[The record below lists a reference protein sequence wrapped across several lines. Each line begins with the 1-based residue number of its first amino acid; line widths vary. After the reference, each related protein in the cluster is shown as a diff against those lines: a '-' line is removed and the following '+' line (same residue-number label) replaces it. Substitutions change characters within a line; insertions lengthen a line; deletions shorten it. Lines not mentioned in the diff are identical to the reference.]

1 MSIES
6 QRLGRAT
13 GKPWNWPTPE
23 ECLTRSPLTDA
34 QAVQFARA
42 IEWHLRET
50 LALVC
55 HELESQLVRQPVHVP
70 VLRALKLLDDA
81 AAWSPPTQHTA
92 APAAATSAEGPFEA
106 VDGSMEGF

>member
-1 MSIES
+1 MSFES

-13 GKPWNWPTPE
+13 EKPWKWPTPE

-34 QAVQFARA
+34 QAEQFARA
-42 IEWHLRET
+42 IEWHLREA
-50 LALVC
+50 LAVIC
-55 HELESQLVRQPVHVP
+55 RECDMVRQPVHVP

-81 AAWSPPTQHTA
+81 AAWSPPTQDTA